1 MRPCVEC
8 PDFSLTCQATLAG
21 FNAVLCGIKLL
32 EPTRRT
38 PAPLE
43 GPSPRRRVPDAK
55 PTSFAVHY
63 SQQEPSCSL
72 PTKPQCPIAPPSAG
86 AGADWPRAPRWKRV
100 LDFTCILLVSPGLI
114 LLGILITLYI
124 KVISPGAVLF
134 KQERIG
140 FRGRRFLCMKFRTMV
155 PNADTS
161 LHQDHFAELMA
172 SGRPMVKL
180 DMAGDKRLIPGGV
193 FLRSLGLDELP
204 QILNVLR
211 GEMSLVGPRPCL
223 AYECE
228 KYESRHCRRFD
239 TLPGLTGL
247 WQVSGKNRTT
257 FEEMIALDLRY
268 AERKSILLDLKII
281 AWTVPAIVLQ
291 SRETKRETKGGGA
304 TGFGAG
310 RPAPGR

>member
-1 MRPCVEC
+1 M
-8 PDFSLTCQATLAG
+8 
-21 FNAVLCGIKLL
+21 KLL

-43 GPSPRRRVPDAK
+43 EPSPRRRVPDAK
-55 PTSFAVHY
+55 TTSFAEHH
-63 SQQEPSCSL
+63 SQPVPCCSL
-72 PTKPQCPIAPPSAG
+72 PMKPQCPFAPPSAG

-100 LDFTCILLVSPGLI
+100 LDIACILLVSPGLI
-114 LLGILITLYI
+114 LLGILIALYI
-124 KVISPGAVLF
+124 KVVSPGAVLF

-140 FRGRRFLCMKFRTMV
+140 FRGRRFFCMKFRTMV

-161 LHQDHFAELMA
+161 RHQDHLAELIA

-180 DMAGDKRLIPGGV
+180 DRAGDKRLIPGGV

-268 AERKSILLDLKII
+268 AERKSVLLDLKII

-291 SRETKRETKGGGA
+291 SWETKGETKGGGA

-310 RPAPGR
+310 RPAPGRQVASGETH